1 MFRRVPVS
9 FLTLALVVA
18 TGVTA
23 AGTGC
28 ASSSGGP
35 SGTGGAGK
43 GGAVSGGA
51 PGSGG
56 VLGSGGA
63 ANTGGA
69 GPSTTGGAPGSG
81 GSAGA
86 ADSGGAGVPASGGQT
101 GGGSATATGGIGG
114 RGGAGMAGGPGVGG
128 GGAAARPLEDL
139 QRAYVELRF
148 GMFIHFGI
156 LTYTG
161 AWAQGNLPI
170 TMFNPANLNPGQ
182 WADAAVAAKM
192 KFGILTTK
200 HHDGF
205 ALWPSA
211 VGNFSVKNIPWRNGQ
226 GDVVREYVDAF
237 RAKGLN
243 PGLYYS
249 MFDATQGIAEP
260 ASITRA
266 KIDLAKTQLR
276 ELLTNYGEIP
286 VLFID
291 GWAWKMG
298 HLAIAYQE
306 IHELVKSLQPNCLLA
321 DNTHVA
327 SPWNADIVTFE
338 EPQGVFAPAGNT
350 YPAHQAQKINNS
362 GGNDWFW
369 APTIGNLMTVTSI
382 VDDHLKRL
390 EPLWTNFL
398 LNCPPNRDGLMD
410 ATIVTRLAEVGAAWS
425 ANTARPPLPAQGPQ
439 IERPYT
445 AVAATATSGTA
456 GNAIDGLNDNNFNTL
471 WTTSGAFP
479 QSITLD
485 LGQSRPDVGIVSV
498 TPRYMNNRGV
508 ADGNITSYRVLLST
522 DGATFTEAAAGTW
535 TADAKLKV
543 VTFTPTAARY
553 VRVEARAANGTAA
566 IATELSVGGS

>member
-1 MFRRVPVS
+1 MSTRIPVS
-9 FLTLALVVA
+9 FLSLSLATVVVV
-18 TGVTA
+18 GS
-23 AGTGC
+23 GC
-28 ASSSGGP
+28 TSSGGAP
-35 SGTGGAGK
+35 SGSGGAGS

-51 PGSGG
+51 PGTGGGVGTGGAASTGGMGAAPSGG
-56 VLGSGGA
+56 GGGAGGAGSGGI
-63 ANTGGA
+63 G
-69 GPSTTGGAPGSG
+69 
-81 GSAGA
+81 
-86 ADSGGAGVPASGGQT
+86 GVPASGGQT
-101 GGGSATATGGIGG
+101 AGGGGATATGGVGG
-114 RGGAGMAGGPGVGG
+114 RGGGGMGGGPGL
-128 GGAAARPLEDL
+128 GGATAAMRLEDL

-170 TMFNPANLNPGQ
+170 TMFNPTNLNPAQ
-182 WADAAVAAKM
+182 WADAAAAAKM
-192 KFGILTTK
+192 KFGILTAK

-211 VGNFSVKNIPWRNGQ
+211 VGNFSVKNIPWRNGE
-226 GDVVREYVDAF
+226 GDVVREYVNAF
-237 RAKGLN
+237 RAKGLKA
-243 PGLYYS
+243 GLYYS
-249 MFDATQGIAEP
+249 MFDSTQGIAEP

-266 KIDLAKTQLR
+266 KIDLAKAQLR

-291 GWAWKMG
+291 GWSWKMG
-298 HLAIAYQE
+298 HQSIAYQE

-321 DNTHVA
+321 DNTHLA
-327 SPWNADIVTFE
+327 SPWNVDIVSFE

-350 YPAHQAQKINNS
+350 YPAHQGQKINNS

-369 APTIGNLMTVTSI
+369 APSIGNLMTVTSI

-398 LNCPPNRDGLMD
+398 LNCPPNREGVMD
-410 ATIVTRLAEVGAAWS
+410 AAITTRLAEVGAAWS
-425 ANTARPPLPAQGPQ
+425 PNAARPPLPAQGPQ
-439 IERPYT
+439 IDRPYT
-445 AVAATATSGTA
+445 PVSATATSGTA
-456 GNAIDGLNDNNFNTL
+456 ASAIDGLNDNNFNTL

-485 LGQSRPDVGIVSV
+485 LGQSRADVGIVSV

-508 ADGNITSYRVLLST
+508 IDGNITSYRVLLSP
-522 DGATFTEAAAGTW
+522 DGASFTEAATGTW

-543 VTFTPTAARY
+543 VTFTPASARY
-553 VRVEARAANGTAA
+553 VRLEARAANGTAA
-566 IATELSVGGS
+566 IATEISVGGR